1 MQRKKIF
8 IFPVPAIGHSNPIFK
23 TANELIKNYNADV
36 VIYSLDMFKQY
47 IESIGAEFRAYN
59 DQKYEDMM
67 KEMNFNNDIV
77 SMWHSLIVKNYDLVD
92 KTSMNIAKD
101 IDRDK
106 PDLVLQDSLSV
117 NAKFAMRIL
126 RENYKRAKEI
136 KNSTDPNLF
145 VPSSEPPPTLV
156 YWTTFTNDENL
167 YPNEFEKKI
176 ALNISY
182 FDTFR
187 FFLVNFKFNRLANNC
202 AKKYQLPYKRAID
215 DVILRDPTENH
226 MVFTFPVLHP
236 RAHLFDKK
244 TSFVGSCIDDDVH
257 INGVVKYND
266 EKINKLLNDFSVISE
281 KQKIIEGQKKLIY
294 ISIGTVFSENNR
306 LFTIIIE
313 AFNKFDELSL
323 KNNEKPKAKLNELQI
338 LISMGSSNFHTFNE
352 LIKNDK
358 LKVADNIILAPSVP
372 QLEILK
378 RASLFIT
385 HSGMNSTSE
394 SIHFAVPQI
403 CLPLNGDQ
411 PLNAYRVA
419 TELGLGLCLDYKNL
433 TKNDIVTA
441 VNTIFEDISY
451 YERCLLYSNLSRKYI
466 GHKNACK
473 KIFELIS

>member
-1 MQRKKIF
+1 M
-8 IFPVPAIGHSNPIFK
+8 
-23 TANELIKNYNADV
+23 
-36 VIYSLDMFKQY
+36 
-47 IESIGAEFRAYN
+47 
-59 DQKYEDMM
+59 
-67 KEMNFNNDIV
+67 
-77 SMWHSLIVKNYDLVD
+77 
-92 KTSMNIAKD
+92 
-101 IDRDK
+101 
-106 PDLVLQDSLSV
+106 
-117 NAKFAMRIL
+117 
-126 RENYKRAKEI
+126 
-136 KNSTDPNLF
+136 
-145 VPSSEPPPTLV
+145 
-156 YWTTFTNDENL
+156 
-167 YPNEFEKKI
+167 
-176 ALNISY
+176 
-182 FDTFR
+182 
-187 FFLVNFKFNRLANNC
+187 
-202 AKKYQLPYKRAID
+202 
-215 DVILRDPTENH
+215 
-226 MVFTFPVLHP
+226 
-236 RAHLFDKK
+236 
-244 TSFVGSCIDDDVH
+244 
-257 INGVVKYND
+257 
-266 EKINKLLNDFSVISE
+266 
-281 KQKIIEGQKKLIY
+281 
-294 ISIGTVFSENNR
+294 
-306 LFTIIIE
+306 
-313 AFNKFDELSL
+313 